1 MYAKL
6 RQPHDDANEA
16 SKKEENTQN
25 KRIRRRRRRRFT
37 NYAGLWKDDKV
48 GLCKDNGD
56 NYETMDVTPRIP
68 WPLGSMP

>member
-6 RQPHDDANEA
+6 RHPHDDADEA

-25 KRIRRRRRRRFT
+25 KRIRRRRRRFT
-37 NYAGLWKDDKV
+37 NYTGLWKDDKV
-48 GLCKDNGD
+48 VLCKDNGD